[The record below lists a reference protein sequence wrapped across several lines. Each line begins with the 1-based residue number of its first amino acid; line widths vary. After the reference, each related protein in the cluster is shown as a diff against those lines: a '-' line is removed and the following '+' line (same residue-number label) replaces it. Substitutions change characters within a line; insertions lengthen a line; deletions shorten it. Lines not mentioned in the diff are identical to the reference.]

1 MTTTVSHDVRHPAV
15 EALLTRM
22 ARPRAQL
29 ALVWLG
35 AWAPLIVIGAI
46 EKTLTGRTSPLL
58 VDPAVHVRLLVAAP
72 LILVAELALGK
83 QAAMSLRR
91 LADEGFITPDAR
103 PRFDAI
109 VARSGRLTQAF
120 AARVVLAAVAILFG
134 VVMVATHRTGL
145 VSGEAKS
152 ELTATRVWYATVA
165 LPVFGYVMARSLARW
180 LFWVLTLIDTA
191 RLGLR
196 LAAGHPDRRGGIGFL
211 VLPSLGFFAPY
222 LLGMSSVLAAASVGP
237 VLRREIGMSQLQ
249 HLFIAAGIVSVV
261 VALGPLLVF
270 TPQLFRVARQSIFQ
284 YGKLATDY
292 TRRFD
297 GRWFATS
304 SRDDLLGTPD
314 LQSLNDLG
322 GQWRETVEKTSLV
335 VFRLR
340 DLIILLVAV
349 LLPTVPLLFAVMP
362 VEAVLAKVGKLMMG
376 VH

>member
-1 MTTTVSHDVRHPAV
+1 MTTTVSHDARHPAV

-72 LILVAELALGK
+72 LIIVAELALAK

-91 LADEGFITPDAR
+91 LADEGFIVADAR

-109 VARSGRLTQAF
+109 VARSVRLTQAF
-120 AARVVLAAVAILFG
+120 AARVVLTAVAILFG
-134 VVMVATHRTGL
+134 VVMVATRRTGL
-145 VSGEAKS
+145 VSGEATS
-152 ELTATRVWYATVA
+152 ELTATRVWYAAVA

-211 VLPSLGFFAPY
+211 VLPSLAFFAPY
-222 LLGMSSVLAAASVGP
+222 LLGTSSVLAAASVRP
-237 VLRREIGMSQLQ
+237 VLDHEIGMSQVQ
-249 HLFIAAGIVSVV
+249 HLFIAAAIVSVV

-304 SRDDLLGTPD
+304 SRDDLLGTSD

-349 LLPTVPLLFAVMP
+349 LLPTVPLLLTVMP